1 MLLPEGEMAISL
13 STTMPVWLRL
23 TLAIWLMLALALGG
37 MVAWETRVNRETIL
51 RQAEDFSTSI
61 HEMTMA
67 GLTGMMITGTVGQR
81 EVFLDQIKELSVIKD
96 LQVIRS
102 QAVIS
107 QFGDGGHS
115 VRALDALEN
124 EALTH
129 RKEILHIEQDAEN
142 GHYLRVVRPTLASR
156 SYLGK
161 DCTGCHSVEVG
172 TPLGL
177 VSMKISLNEVDAAV
191 SALMWQG
198 LTAAALLCF
207 PLIALFAFFIRR
219 FVLRVLGGEPALAT
233 AIANQIS
240 RGDTSSAIVVSAGDT
255 SSLLSAMK
263 RMSAAIHT
271 LTSDTTTL
279 ASAAVAGKLAT
290 RADATRHQGDFRK
303 VVEGVN
309 DTLDAVI
316 GPLNVAATTVDRI
329 ARGDIPAK
337 ITDPYNGDFNILKN
351 NLNTCI
357 DAINALVA
365 DAARL
370 TRAAVDGKLATRA
383 DAARHQGD
391 FRKIVTGVNDTL
403 DAVIGPLNVAA
414 ATVDRIARGDIPAK
428 ISDPY
433 NGDFDLLKNNLNTC
447 IDAINALV
455 ADAAM
460 LADAAMQGKLAVRA
474 DASRHQ
480 GDFRKIVAGVNDTLD
495 EVVEPIKEVRR
506 IMSAMAGGDLSQTI
520 VTAYR
525 GDFDE
530 LKTTINQTIVR
541 LVEIINDVRFAADNL
556 SNAAGQVSATAQALS
571 QSASEQAASVE
582 ETTSSMAADGGFDL
596 PQHGQRPAH
605 RRHGGVCRQAG
616 GRRRRSRRQDGR
628 RHEEHR
634 WQDRHHRRHRL
645 PDQPAGAQ
653 CGHRGGARRR
663 TRQGFRRRRRRSTQA
678 RRAFAGRR
686 AGNRQP
692 RQFVGQAG
700 RTRRQSARR
709 DGADHRQDLRAGAG
723 DCPGILRTV
732 RRRRPDQR
740 RHAPAQPGDA
750 AECLGLR
757 GTRRHRRGT
766 RRAGR
771 STAADD
777 DFFTLAG
784 RRRPSVGTACPDGSR
799 LS

>member
-1 MLLPEGEMAISL
+1 MFPPAGEMAMTL
-13 STTMPVWLRL
+13 SSMPVWLRL

-124 EALTH
+124 EALSN
-129 RKEILHIEQDAEN
+129 RKEILRIEQDAEN

-161 DCTGCHSVEVG
+161 DCTSCHSVEVG

-177 VSMKISLNEVDAAV
+177 VSMKISLNKVDAAV

-198 LTAAALLCF
+198 LTTAALLCF

-233 AIANQIS
+233 AIANRIS
-240 RGDTSSAIVVSAGDT
+240 RGDISSAIVVRAGDT
-255 SSLLSAMK
+255 SSLLSAMQ
-263 RMSAAIHT
+263 RMSAAIRT

-316 GPLNVAATTVDRI
+316 GPLNVAAATVDRI

-357 DAINALVA
+357 DAIHALVA

-370 TRAAVDGKLATRA
+370 SSAAVAGKLATRA
-383 DAARHQGD
+383 DPAGHQGD

-403 DAVIGPLNVAA
+403 DAVVGPLNVAA

-433 NGDFDLLKNNLNTC
+433 HGDFDLIKSNLNTC
-447 IDAINALV
+447 IDAVNALV
-455 ADAAM
+455 ADTALLAEAAVH
-460 LADAAMQGKLAVRA
+460 GKLATRV

-495 EVVEPIKEVRR
+495 KVVEPIAEVRR

-530 LKTTINQTIVR
+530 LKSTINQTIVR
-541 LVEIINDVRFAADNL
+541 LVEIINDVRTAADNL

-582 ETTSSMAADGGFDL
+582 ETTSSMAQMAASISRNTDNARVTDGMAATAARQTAKGGEAVGRTVDDMKSIAGKVGIIDNIAYQTNLLALNAAIEAARAGEHGKGFAVVAAEVRKLAERSQVAAQEIGNLATSSVRQAERAGSLLGEMVPTIGKTSERVQEIALASSEQASGVRQINGAMHELNQATQQNASASEELAATAEELGAQAAKLQQTMTFFHLDGH
-596 PQHGQRPAH
+596 PHRPA
-605 RRHGGVCRQAG
+605 GKAT
-616 GRRRRSRRQDGR
+616 
-628 RHEEHR
+628 
-634 WQDRHHRRHRL
+634 
-645 PDQPAGAQ
+645 P
-653 CGHRGGARRR
+653 
-663 TRQGFRRRRRRSTQA
+663 
-678 RRAFAGRR
+678 
-686 AGNRQP
+686 
-692 RQFVGQAG
+692 
-700 RTRRQSARR
+700 
-709 DGADHRQDLRAGAG
+709 
-723 DCPGILRTV
+723 
-732 RRRRPDQR
+732 
-740 RHAPAQPGDA
+740 
-750 AECLGLR
+750 
-757 GTRRHRRGT
+757 
-766 RRAGR
+766 
-771 STAADD
+771 
-777 DFFTLAG
+777 
-784 RRRPSVGTACPDGSR
+784 GSR
-799 LS
+799 PQS